1 MPSNILESYE
11 PLKCR
16 VCGAD
21 LLAANR
27 ERSGI
32 IVFEK
37 DLKSKDVDKFVQCYA
52 VCKGDCDE
60 TAKLHFV
67 SKENVTYWEDLD
79 DLQIPYYFLKEVI
92 AVINGLHSGK
102 TIYDNNCLEELKSI
116 LVRISQNTLRDQ
128 TKEELNRLKS
138 LVALPDWL

>member
-1 MPSNILESYE
+1 
-11 PLKCR
+11 
-16 VCGAD
+16 
-21 LLAANR
+21 
-27 ERSGI
+27 
-32 IVFEK
+32 VFEK

-60 TAKLHFV
+60 TAQLHFV

-92 AVINGLHSGK
+92 AVINGLHIGK

-128 TKEELNRLKS
+128 TK
-138 LVALPDWL
+138 